1 MKKKLITLVAGTRP
15 NFMKVAPLI
24 RSIKKHDNY
33 FNYRLVNTKQHKSNN
48 MNKIFFKDLNIPKPD
63 AILDI
68 KNLTNI
74 NNIAQI
80 MVAFEKD
87 CIAHMPDIIIVVG
100 DVDSTLACALVARK
114 LNITL
119 AHVEAGLRSGD
130 LTMPEEINRII
141 TDSISDYCF
150 ATEQDA
156 VNQLLNEGKD
166 KKSIFLSGDVMIDN
180 LFYQLKKI
188 NNQNLKIDK
197 LKKKYPEYAILT
209 LHRPSNVDYNKNLTK
224 ILNLINKLSEKIII
238 YFPIHPRTKK
248 QLSKI
253 KLDIN
258 KNVKLINPLPYND
271 FLSLLKDSKIVLT
284 DSGGLQIET
293 SALNIPCITIR
304 ENTERPMTLKH
315 GTNNLVGLNPNKIL
329 KIFEK
334 KVNLNKN
341 RTKNKSFKVWD
352 GKSSERIIQTLK
364 KLI

>member
-33 FNYRLVNTKQHKSNN
+33 FNYRLVNTRQHKSNN

-141 TDSISDYCF
+141 TDRISDYCF

-156 VNQLLNEGKD
+156 VNQLLNEGKN

-304 ENTERPMTLKH
+304 ENTERPITITE
-315 GTNNLVGLNPNKIL
+315 GTNTLIGNTIDNISSEVANIIENPKQQGAI
-329 KIFEK
+329 KY
-334 KVNLNKN
+334 
-341 RTKNKSFKVWD
+341 WD
-352 GKSSERIIQTLK
+352 GHSGDRISKI
-364 KLI
+364 IENII